1 MTSAPLINWNRLLG
15 ARVAGAYRIHELLG
29 DSGGAAF
36 FRASRDPDAR
46 PALLQLIPATAAG
59 DAQLALWS
67 RIARLSHPNLLA
79 LLDYGRGEE
88 TGDAFLY
95 AAFEFPDDTLAAAI
109 GRAPL
114 SESESREV
122 HQAISDAL
130 RYVHSQGLVHT
141 AVDGGHIV
149 AVGNQIKLASDT
161 LRESSASLT
170 AAADFTRLDRLLPGA
185 APLPEPRAPLP
196 EPRAPLPPPPEPAAV
211 PRASKHSFPV
221 WAYAAL
227 AVLLGGLGYLFFP
240 KTEPPRTPATANS
253 RPQPVPPASV
263 PEAAPAASVPSRPAA
278 PPQAAAPKR
287 EYWRVI
293 AYTYSSH
300 QAAQRRADDIN
311 HQWLGAEAEVFSPEA
326 GRAPYL
332 VALGG
337 RMDRD
342 AAVRLLKIA
351 HGKGLP
357 RDIYIQN
364 YAR

>member
-1 MTSAPLINWNRLLG
+1 MSSASLVDWNRLLG
-15 ARVAGAYRIHELLG
+15 ARVAGAYSINELLG
-29 DSGGAAF
+29 ESGGAAF

-67 RIARLSHPNLLA
+67 RITRLSHPNLLA

-88 TGDAFLY
+88 AGDAFLY

-141 AVDGGHIV
+141 AVDGGHII

-185 APLPEPRAPLP
+185 APLPEPRAL
-196 EPRAPLPPPPEPAAV
+196 LPPPPEPAAA
-211 PRASKHSFPV
+211 PRASTRSFPV

-253 RPQPVPPASV
+253 RPQPVPPAPAS
-263 PEAAPAASVPSRPAA
+263 EAAPAASVPSQPAA
-278 PPQAAAPKR
+278 PRQAAAPRR

-311 HQWLGAEAEVFSPEA
+311 HEWPSAEAEVFSPEA